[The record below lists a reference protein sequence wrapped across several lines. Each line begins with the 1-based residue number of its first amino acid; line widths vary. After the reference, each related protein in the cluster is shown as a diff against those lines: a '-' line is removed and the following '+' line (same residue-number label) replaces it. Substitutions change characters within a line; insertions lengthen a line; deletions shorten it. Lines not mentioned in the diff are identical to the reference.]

1 MKKISLKEWCA
12 KVNKSNG
19 AHKRLRDKARSKH
32 GRNCKEARYH
42 QNVINIQNSRCDIL
56 SKTERKSIFK
66 RS

>member
-1 MKKISLKEWCA
+1 MRQISLKDWCA

-19 AHKRLRDKARSKH
+19 AHKRLRDKARSKN
-32 GRNCKEARYH
+32 GQNCKQARYH

-56 SKTERKSIFK
+56 SKKEKKSIFK